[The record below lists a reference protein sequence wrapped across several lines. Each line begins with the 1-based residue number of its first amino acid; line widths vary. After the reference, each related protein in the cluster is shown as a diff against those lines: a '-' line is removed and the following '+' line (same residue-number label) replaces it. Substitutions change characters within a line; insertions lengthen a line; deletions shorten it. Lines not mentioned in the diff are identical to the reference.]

1 MKTIKLQKLKLTA
14 FKGIK
19 SLEIDFSDETQI
31 FGANGTGKTTIF
43 DAITWLLF
51 GKDSTDRKDFEI
63 KTLDKEGNAIPKI
76 DHEVEAILDVD
87 GELIEVRRVY
97 SEKWVKQR
105 GAEVATFTGHETNF
119 FWNGVP
125 MKQLDFQRE
134 VNQICDEFI
143 FKLITS
149 PTAFNSL
156 PWKERRNILIQIAG
170 DVSNDELIGNNK
182 AYAELV
188 QKLAKYNSEDD
199 YKKMLQASVKK
210 AKEEIAVIPSRI
222 DEVEKSK
229 PESVNEK
236 EISGQLDK
244 LNSELQSVEEQIENS
259 SKAYQ
264 VELDKINNHNK
275 EVLRVKSIIDQ
286 IKYDVEIEARKNHQK
301 GNEVL
306 EQYQQDKQAKE
317 RELGKIERDLK
328 DLEGYINTDERKI
341 QNIKAEMDS
350 KRAEW
355 AKINAEECKDSTVCP
370 SCEQDL
376 PADKV
381 DEIISNFK
389 TNKEKKLSAI
399 TAYGKELKKDFDATE
414 QRLAEAKEKFAE
426 LKNTLLEVQKEL
438 DKINLLIDNE
448 KELSKGATQQD
459 PKEVVLNLLQSHK
472 EYQSKLNELETLEN
486 SKPSEPKID
495 NSELKEKRQ
504 EIRSQI
510 DGLKAELL
518 KVDQI
523 KAANARIQELA
534 DREKELAQQIAN
546 VDKEIFTLEAFTKLK
561 VDEIEKRVRGK
572 FQMVSFRMFKEQI
585 NGGLEPTCE
594 TLIDGVP
601 FTDANTASRIN
612 AGIDIINTLSEFY
625 GVTAPIV
632 VDNKESV
639 SELIDTNSQL
649 ITLIVS
655 PADGKLRFQQLEK
668 QYQTA

>member
-63 KTLDKEGNAIPKI
+63 KTLDKDGNAIPKI

-87 GELIEVRRVY
+87 GELIEIKRVY

-125 MKQLDFQRE
+125 MKQIDFQRE

-170 DVSNDELIGNNK
+170 EVSNDELIGSNK

-229 PESVNEK
+229 PDPVNEK
-236 EISGQLDK
+236 EINDEIDK
-244 LNSELQSVEEQIENS
+244 LNTELKSIEDQLDNS
-259 SKAYQ
+259 SKAY
-264 VELDKINNHNK
+264 EAEMNKINEFTKDIYNIK
-275 EVLRVKSIIDQ
+275 KQIDEVEFEAEQ
-286 IKYDVEIEARKNHQK
+286 EARKAQQK
-301 GNEVL
+301 DRQRLDEL
-306 EQYQQDKQAKE
+306 EQDKHAVDQKIIRLN
-317 RELGKIERDLK
+317 RELDDIEIQIKI
-328 DLEGYINTDERKI
+328 DERKI
-341 QNIKAEMDS
+341 QNIKSEMDA
-350 KRAEW
+350 KREEW
-355 AKINAEECKDSTVCP
+355 AKVNAEECKDSTVCP

-376 PADKV
+376 PTDKV
-381 DEIISNFK
+381 DEIISKFK
-389 TNKEKKLSAI
+389 ANKERKLSGI
-399 TAYGKELKKDFDATE
+399 TDYGKELKNDLETTE
-414 QRLAEAKEKFAE
+414 QRLTQAKERFSD
-426 LKNTLLEVQKEL
+426 LKN
-438 DKINLLIDNE
+438 
-448 KELSKGATQQD
+448 ELSDAKIAIELVNHSIETEQ
-459 PKEVVLNLLQSHK
+459 KFFNEVKDESLSDRVRKDLLLNKDYQELLKVL
-472 EYQSKLNELETLEN
+472 EDLEAR
-486 SKPSEPKID
+486 KPSAPAID
-495 NSELKEKRQ
+495 SNDLKEKRQ
-504 EIRSQI
+504 AIRTQI

-518 KVDQI
+518 KADQI
-523 KAANARIQELA
+523 KSANARIQELA

-546 VDKEIFTLEAFTKLK
+546 VDKEIFTLETFTKLK

-572 FQMVSFRMFKEQI
+572 FRMVSFRMFKEQI

-612 AGIDIINTLSEFY
+612 AGIDIINTLSEFF

-639 SELIDTNSQL
+639 SELINTHSQL

-655 PADGKLRFQQLEK
+655 PADGKLRFEQLEK
-668 QYQTA
+668 EYLTV